1 MDNIERA
8 ENLHGIKKTT
18 YWEIYG
24 IKRFPYKGKR
34 KYSPCINQTFDG
46 SIVLKNDV
54 FGLSIRQFE
63 REFKNCLERR
73 RKDEQT
79 IINIRFPDKT
89 SNEYMEYLE
98 IFNIQNLEDQS
109 HTAVYQS
116 ILPRL
121 MNIVGS
127 EKDIRERQ
135 RLFLQHDLMI
145 NHGVD
150 SSAYISSGSL
160 AEGIDLP
167 GSDIDIMIVMKE
179 FQIIKD
185 KQHINL
191 LTEIATLLMEV
202 DAQHPGFSKLK
213 LVNDGGC
220 TNVFLKKCLT
230 YTIHGTYWS
239 STMLMSALTQ
249 KNPFLNLHIHGPCLS
264 DEQENQD
271 LAFCLRSHH
280 WPCNAEAWI
289 YRHRSV
295 SWPSSSL
302 IEKIVSSGCMLVPIG
317 PKNEDKNENKNE
329 LLWRVSFSVAEKLL
343 CHSFN
348 YTQFLCYSLLKL
360 VLKHFINIYDE
371 AKDLLCSYF
380 LKTALFWLSEE
391 IPMIQFRLS
400 NFINCFFLCLDKL
413 VSWIKLCYCPNYFI
427 PEHNMFIGKIDH
439 SNNYILLNILH
450 KIKRN
455 TLSFIFYRYL
465 WKTLSAS
472 SVMTESS
479 VKLDFLSF
487 RLFSESC
494 TSNVDQ
500 GYKTLQFIENLAISE
515 RSKLSLGMYEYIK
528 AEIHQIL
535 AQMVPLPC
543 HSKKDDVS
551 RKSIQKHL
559 QEGTKTDSVSG
570 WVLYASFYYVCKQ
583 YKIALQII
591 DHVMSRCTPDVV
603 ELGIATYNE
612 NHTNDYQQKTSCS
625 NMTLNEKMRMAI
637 MRHIKYETCSSL
649 IPQEF
654 QSLVKKEQMIVPPLI
669 MSHCLRFLSYS
680 HLNDA
685 KNAQNTLKSLQLTV
699 KNVPTNCRSVSLS
712 ILGICNELLG
722 DKKIAEDCYDEAL
735 SGNDRCRIAYQK
747 KVGMSPN
754 TKEFV
759 IGGQFM
765 ESVYDPR
772 TGNTQISIRIPMSM
786 LDDPGSPDDNGTTT
800 YLHIIPS
807 LYR

>member
-1 MDNIERA
+1 
-8 ENLHGIKKTT
+8 
-18 YWEIYG
+18 
-24 IKRFPYKGKR
+24 
-34 KYSPCINQTFDG
+34 
-46 SIVLKNDV
+46 
-54 FGLSIRQFE
+54 
-63 REFKNCLERR
+63 
-73 RKDEQT
+73 
-79 IINIRFPDKT
+79 
-89 SNEYMEYLE
+89 MEYLE
-98 IFNIQNLEDQS
+98 TFNIQNLEDQS

-150 SSAYISSGSL
+150 SSVYISSGSL

-167 GSDIDIMIVMKE
+167 GSDIDIMKVMKE

-280 WPCNAEAWI
+280 WPYACNAEGWI

-302 IEKIVSSGCMLVPIG
+302 IEKIVSSG
-317 PKNEDKNENKNE
+317 
-329 LLWRVSFSVAEKLL
+329 
-343 CHSFN
+343 
-348 YTQFLCYSLLKL
+348 Y
-360 VLKHFINIYDE
+360 
-371 AKDLLCSYF
+371 
-380 LKTALFWLSEE
+380 
-391 IPMIQFRLS
+391 
-400 NFINCFFLCLDKL
+400 KL

-472 SVMTESS
+472 STMTVSS
-479 VKLDFLSF
+479 MKLDFLSF

-515 RSKLSLGMYEYIK
+515 LSKLSLGMYEYIK

-591 DHVMSRCTPDVV
+591 DHVMSRCTPDMV

-625 NMTLNEKMRMAI
+625 NMTLNEKMRMAT

-654 QSLVKKEQMIVPPLI
+654 QSLVKKEQIIVPPLI

-685 KNAQNTLKSLQLTV
+685 KSAQNTLKSLQLTV

-759 IGGQFM
+759 IGGQLM

-786 LDDPGSPDDNGTTT
+786 LDDSESPDDNKEIVQYVDNHFLQIFYGRDINELCEETRNATGEELDDTVWVNMFLFRVKDKRKAVINLRKAIVALEQSRDREMVVTDVEESSILLHLRVKKGCFKGTDNLKQEVLYILELLLPYAKD
-800 YLHIIPS
+800 YLEYNLQVVLSINTVKGKLQLFNFTGNS
-807 LYR
+807 